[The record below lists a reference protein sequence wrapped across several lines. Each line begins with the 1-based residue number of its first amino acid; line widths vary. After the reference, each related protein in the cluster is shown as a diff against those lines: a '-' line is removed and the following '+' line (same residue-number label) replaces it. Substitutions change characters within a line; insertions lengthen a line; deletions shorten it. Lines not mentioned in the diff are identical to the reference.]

1 MSWLYDIIIRSLSSI
16 SVTFKNAI
24 YAEAAQ
30 GFHEGPSCDTL
41 SLLLFLWLFIIV
53 SVFLALCFFE
63 SPSFAKRVGTFT
75 ERIAPSKH
83 RLVISYIEVLI
94 VITIVWGVTTNTK
107 YINKITTKSLNSIEV
122 IAPFIEQKE
131 YLSLKSDFLRIK
143 NADDYENFYRKMAEL
158 GRKHEVELSLFEP
171 L

>member
-1 MSWLYDIIIRSLSSI
+1 M
-16 SVTFKNAI
+16 
-24 YAEAAQ
+24 
-30 GFHEGPSCDTL
+30 
-41 SLLLFLWLFIIV
+41 
-53 SVFLALCFFE
+53 
-63 SPSFAKRVGTFT
+63 
-75 ERIAPSKH
+75 
-83 RLVISYIEVLI
+83 
-94 VITIVWGVTTNTK
+94 ITIVWGVTTNTK